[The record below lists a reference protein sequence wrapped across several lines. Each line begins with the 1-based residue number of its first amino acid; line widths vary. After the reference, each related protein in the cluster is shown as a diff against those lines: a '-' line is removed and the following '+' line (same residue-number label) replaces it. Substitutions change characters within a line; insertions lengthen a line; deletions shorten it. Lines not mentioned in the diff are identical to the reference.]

1 MELRSHLHL
10 GNSLVPSADDL
21 SFAHGKLEGLSTS
34 PWGIENSSVLQRAR
48 VVHNGGLASL
58 GEGNSW
64 KSREYVVRRSIRRRL
79 DKLAHAESFEP
90 AAIFYQLW
98 TFHYFFCMFH
108 LLFMSLPSPPDICWT
123 STPILSAA
131 IQLFTSHKKKR
142 PEFNIVTSSGPKWSN
157 SKLNERNGCNWT
169 KVLKRQFRRLFSCNE
184 WL

>member
-10 GNSLVPSADDL
+10 GNSLVPSADYL
-21 SFAHGKLEGLSTS
+21 SFAHGELEGLSTS
-34 PWGIENSSVLQRAR
+34 PGGIENSSVLQRAR

-90 AAIFYQLW
+90 AAIFYKLW
-98 TFHYFFCMFH
+98 TFHYFLCMFH

-142 PEFNIVTSSGPKWSN
+142 PEFNIVTSSGPGGLCLKTERE
-157 SKLNERNGCNWT
+157 KRLQLNESVPSAIPKT
-169 KVLKRQFRRLFSCNE
+169 FLL
-184 WL
+184 